1 VRVFLCNCPGLVIVA
16 FAMSDLPG
24 GLRVSGRKRRG
35 MFRLLLFYFCCCCR
49 VVLILLVFVVVRVE
63 GGYAEP

>member
-1 VRVFLCNCPGLVIVA
+1 VHVFFCNCPGLVIVA
-16 FAMSDLPG
+16 SAMSDLPG